1 MSLPVNPQALARKI
15 SDGIHGKLE
24 FDFANERG
32 HSFGEHYLHGALN
45 EILASNID
53 HRRWTLEPNF
63 AAPALQGPDITSGR
77 KRELD
82 FAITSKASGEQ
93 RTKAGPEARKTRV
106 AIEAKWS
113 ASSHCREES
122 ILSDLCR
129 LSLIASSETPAACLF
144 VLAGPKSSVRNLLQK
159 GLFSAH
165 GTKAQRLLHAP
176 PRDSASHFSLTT
188 TGGQRGLLNSSKL
201 TRLSEK
207 VPSVP
212 PTISTRPTTPGQKD
226 TPNWSVFT
234 WHVFPPGSDSHS

>member
-1 MSLPVNPQALARKI
+1 MSLPVNPRALARKL

-32 HSFGEHYLHGALN
+32 HSFGEHYLHGTLN

-53 HRRWTLEPNF
+53 HHRWTLEPNY
-63 AAPALQGPDITSGR
+63 AAPALQDPNITSGR

-82 FAITSKASGEQ
+82 FAITSKAFGED
-93 RTKAGPEARKTRV
+93 RTKAGLEAREIRV

-113 ASSHCREES
+113 TSSHCREEN

-129 LSLIASSETPAACLF
+129 LSLVASSETPTACYF

-159 GLFSAH
+159 GLFSTH
-165 GTKAQRLLHAP
+165 GAKGQRLLHAP

-188 TGGQRGLLNSSKL
+188 TGGQHGLLNSSKL

-212 PTISTRPTTPGQKD
+212 PKISTRPATSGQKD

-234 WHVFPPGSDSHS
+234 WHVFPPGRDSHS